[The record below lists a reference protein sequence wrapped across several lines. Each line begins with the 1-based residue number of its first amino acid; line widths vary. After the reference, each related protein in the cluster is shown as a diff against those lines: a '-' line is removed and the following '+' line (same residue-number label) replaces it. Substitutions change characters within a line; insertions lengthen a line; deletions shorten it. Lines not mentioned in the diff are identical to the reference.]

1 MTTDVKIRDH
11 KQTHG
16 IIHGRS
22 PPPPSFFL
30 STHSDMSPNIILR
43 KNGPTKSNADFT
55 QTAEGHLFE
64 KKT

>member
-22 PPPPSFFL
+22 RPPSFFL

-55 QTAEGHLFE
+55 QTVEGHLFE

>member
-1 MTTDVKIRDH
+1 MLRLE
-11 KQTHG
+11 
-16 IIHGRS
+16 IINKLMASSMVDRAPP

-43 KNGPTKSNADFT
+43 KNGPTKSNADFI
-55 QTAEGHLFE
+55 QTVEGHLFE

>member
-1 MTTDVKIRDH
+1 MLRLE
-11 KQTHG
+11 
-16 IIHGRS
+16 IINKLMASSMVDR
-22 PPPPSFFL
+22 PPPSFFL

-55 QTAEGHLFE
+55 QTVEGHLFE